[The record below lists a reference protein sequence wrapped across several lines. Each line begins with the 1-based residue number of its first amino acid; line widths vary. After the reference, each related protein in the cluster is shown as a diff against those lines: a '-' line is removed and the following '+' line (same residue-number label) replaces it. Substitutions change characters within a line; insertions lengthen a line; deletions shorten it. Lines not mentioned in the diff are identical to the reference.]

1 MTPQQVERLL
11 KNFGVVAPQADRRSC
26 TATSG
31 KVAGHPRAS
40 LLNCTGR
47 ARLKRFTLG
56 FIVIAADSRSPKMTA
71 ANGTRV
77 TLFAIPGG

>member
-1 MTPQQVERLL
+1 
-11 KNFGVVAPQADRRSC
+11 
-26 TATSG
+26 
-31 KVAGHPRAS
+31 
-40 LLNCTGR
+40 
-47 ARLKRFTLG
+47 LG